1 LIRTEADHAEA
12 TDASRLWPYFSAA
25 SFFSLWIASHSMWRE
40 NHRNSFSFSPPII
53 DECSSIITATVGAA
67 THKVNSQLLLFIFLS
82 SNSSYSVWIEFQL
95 FIVLFQSVGLVPC
108 FFFFLSLRAH
118 ATFDLVCV
126 SSSDWLDGW
135 NPFRYYIE
143 PFVKKQLLVHSTVM
157 ISDDIIQLLQN
168 ILARVQAPFKKSRGW
183 RHGLPP

>member
-1 LIRTEADHAEA
+1 MDRI
-12 TDASRLWPYFSAA
+12 
-25 SFFSLWIASHSMWRE
+25 SFDVERE
-40 NHRNSFSFSPPII
+40 HRNSFSFSPPII